1 MKAKTLVILLALC
14 GVALALVW
22 GLHALRLRPASGW
35 AIGQKIAPAFPLND
49 IERITVRT
57 TAGSVTIAKQDGIW
71 KVAEYYDFPA
81 NFSKVAELLQQVHGM
96 TVGQHLKVRGNS
108 LARLRLLGPAAS
120 GALES
125 GQGTAVQFFTKGA
138 TPVFEFIIGNHKQNP
153 PDPRNPYG
161 FSAPEG
167 TYIRVASATAGAP
180 AGSETVLLVKDII
193 ATPSGAEGWIER
205 TLVNV
210 DAEQVRVITI
220 APPGGEPAVLSRT
233 NSTDAFSMAGL
244 AATQQVNNAA
254 ATTLAGALSHF
265 TIQKVVPPSEAS
277 TNAALEHAWQVSL
290 RTADGITYS
299 LVLADTNAPD
309 AYARL
314 SISYDAAH
322 AGPDAG
328 DADAAQSKAALLTSR
343 FASWLYVLP
352 SYKASELRKTRA
364 DLITTTTAPE
374 EIADDKD
381 TGEETEADDAADL
394 SGEELHEQE
403 TVPEEAG
410 REPLNES

>member
-14 GVALALVW
+14 GVALAIVW
-22 GLHALRLRPASGW
+22 GLHALRSRPASGW

-49 IERITVRT
+49 IERIAVRT
-57 TAGSVTIAKQDGIW
+57 AAGSVTIAKQDGIW

-81 NFSKVAELLQQVHGM
+81 NFSKVAELLQQIYGM
-96 TVGQHLKVRGNS
+96 TVGQHLKVRGS
-108 LARLRLLGPAAS
+108 TLGRLRLLGPAAPS
-120 GALES
+120 AAES

-153 PDPRNPYG
+153 PDPNNPYG

-167 TYIRVASATAGAP
+167 TYIRLASPTAGAP

-193 ATPSGAEGWIER
+193 ATPAGAEGWIER

-210 DAEQVRVITI
+210 DAEQVRTITI
-220 APPGGEPAVLSRT
+220 APPGGAPAVLSRT

-244 AATQQVNNAA
+244 AATQHVNNAA

-314 SISYDAAH
+314 SVSYDATH
-322 AGPDAG
+322 AEPDAG
-328 DADAAQSKAALLTSR
+328 DADAAKNKAALLTSR
-343 FASWLYVLP
+343 FSSWLYVLP
-352 SYKASELRKTRA
+352 SYKANELRKSRA
-364 DLITTTTAPE
+364 DLITNDAAPQVNH
-374 EIADDKD
+374 DDMD
-381 TGEETEADDAADL
+381 TGEQPDAADATDI
-394 SGEELHEQE
+394 SGEELHEQV
-403 TVPEEAG
+403 TAPEEAG
-410 REPLNES
+410 TEPLNES